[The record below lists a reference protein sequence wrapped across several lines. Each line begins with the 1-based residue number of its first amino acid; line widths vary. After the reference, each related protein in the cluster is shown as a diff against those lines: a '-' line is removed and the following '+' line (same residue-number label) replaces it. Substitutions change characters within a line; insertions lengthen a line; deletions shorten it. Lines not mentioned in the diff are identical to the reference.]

1 MFFLLIVLIVFGS
14 RPPVRRFIAD
24 ASVAV
29 AVVAADL
36 QEVNLVI
43 HLFIYFHLVAF
54 RHLTPFAVSFI

>member
-14 RPPVRRFIAD
+14 RPPLRRFMAD

-36 QEVNLVI
+36 QEVNSVI
-43 HLFIYFHLVAF
+43 YLFLLGGFS
-54 RHLTPFAVSFI
+54 SFDTFCR